1 MERADASI
9 VVLAAR
15 ANPGWRMRAARLVVR
30 LVPMLVAGWIGLA
43 GSAALAADA
52 IVLSVAGTATAEGAP
67 AAPGLR
73 ALRNGSELFEGDVV
87 RTGDDGRVQFRFT
100 DGGLVSLQ
108 PRTEFRIDEYRHGGA
123 SQRSFFSLLRGA
135 LRTATGAIGRRDR
148 DDYRLRTPTATVGI
162 RGTEFLAEE
171 TVCDPR
177 CAPGTT
183 AGLRVSVTQGR
194 IAVTTG
200 AGSIE
205 VGQGQS
211 AVVDGPDALP
221 RLTAAGPI
229 LAPRA
234 LAHAGQSPGTG
245 NGGGRSPAV
254 APTADSS
261 APIPGTPD
269 ATASGAAAAG
279 ATDSVGGQTP
289 GSPFRLAGREPSE
302 AGVEPTTTAAGKA
315 STAAGTASP
324 KTRQGA
330 PADGDWPADRAQPIT
345 VALVPT
351 GMKTG
356 VGTEPRLV
364 LISPTLAQV
373 SGQSEST
380 RKPNIRPDSS
390 GRAARRSP
398 TAPGRTLQGKS
409 PWLRPGP
416 GRHRRPRR
424 VRYAAPSWVEATKRE
439 RRSHK
444 GVYPEAGRPPH
455 PSAPHF
461 SGRSGGRR
469 RK

>member
-177 CAPGTT
+177 CAPGPT
-183 AGLRVSVTQGR
+183 AGLRISVTQGR

-324 KTRQGA
+324 KTLQGA

-351 GMKTG
+351 VPGLPLAPPSAG
-356 VGTEPRLV
+356 DAV
-364 LISPTLAQV
+364 SPNNERGPDGELSAVTDALADDPG
-373 SGQSEST
+373 SG
-380 RKPNIRPDSS
+380 
-390 GRAARRSP
+390 G
-398 TAPGRTLQGKS
+398 
-409 PWLRPGP
+409 PGP
-416 GRHRRPRR
+416 GDPG
-424 VRYAAPSWVEATKRE
+424 P
-439 RRSHK
+439 
-444 GVYPEAGRPPH
+444 GDPDPGDPDPGD
-455 PSAPHF
+455 PGP
-461 SGRSGGRR
+461 GDPGPGDPGPGDPGPGDPGPG
-469 RK
+469 